1 MIFIQGG
8 IFMTKRN
15 KNRLLAGVLTLVLV
29 FSLCQVSLGQ
39 SAQVK
44 AATTLQNPT
53 MNGVVATWD
62 CVYFGN
68 YYQNSTTFKVP
79 IKWRVLSV
87 EGDDAFLLADKNL
100 DVQKYN
106 EEYAAVTWETCTLR
120 KWLNGTFLDTAFTA
134 EEQAAIKDT
143 TVVNDDNPTYNTE
156 GGPDTTD
163 KVYLLSIAEASN
175 TAYGFYHLFQLESS
189 ETRVV
194 KNTLLVADK
203 VKTDTGS
210 EPTSWWLRSPGTIS
224 QCAADIHQN
233 GDGCEFGEAV
243 SFELCVRPVLHLN
256 LSETSLWQYAGKVSS
271 NGDVVEPTPIPTAT
285 PTVAPTLTPTA
296 VPTVIPTATTVP
308 TSTPTA
314 VPTAIP
320 TAIPTAAPPATATP
334 AATAA
339 PSLSTGDTTPGVSDN
354 DSNISKNS
362 DNNLLSKVVL
372 KAPKNKKG
380 KKIVASWSA
389 VKGAKGYQVQ
399 YAASRNFKKKSSVS
413 TKKTTYTIKKLKKNK
428 VYYIRVR
435 AYDTNGAEK
444 AYGAWSK
451 IKKVKVKK

>member
-1 MIFIQGG
+1 
-8 IFMTKRN
+8 MTKRN
-15 KNRLLAGVLTLVLV
+15 KNRLLAGVLTLVMV
-29 FSLCQVSLGQ
+29 FSLCQISLGQ
-39 SAQVK
+39 TAQVE

-53 MNGVVATWD
+53 MNGVVTTWD

-100 DVQKYN
+100 DVQPYN
-106 EEYAAVTWETCTLR
+106 EEYKQVTWETCTLR

-143 TVVNDDNPTYNTE
+143 TVVNDDNPAYGTE
-156 GGPDTTD
+156 GGPDTID

-175 TAYGFYHLFQLESS
+175 TAYGFYHLFQLEAS

-210 EPTSWWLRSPGTIS
+210 EPTNWWLRSPGTIS
-224 QCAADIHQN
+224 QCAADVHQH

-243 SFELCVRPVLHLN
+243 YFELRVRPVLHLN

-271 NGDVVEPTPIPTAT
+271 NGDVEEPTPTS
-285 PTVAPTLTPTA
+285 TV
-296 VPTVIPTATTVP
+296 VP

-314 VPTAIP
+314 VPTIVP
-320 TAIPTAAPPATATP
+320 TATAAVTAAPATVSP

-339 PSLSTGDTTPGVSDN
+339 PSLATGDTTPGVSN
-354 DSNISKNS
+354 NNSNISKNS

-372 KAPKNKKG
+372 KTPKNKKG
-380 KKIVASWSA
+380 KKIVASWST

-399 YAASRNFKKKSSVS
+399 YAANKNFKKKSSVS

-428 VYYIRVR
+428 IYYIRVR
-435 AYDTNGAEK
+435 AYNTNGTEK
-444 AYGAWSK
+444 TYGAWSK
-451 IKKVKVKK
+451 IRKVKVKK

>member
-1 MIFIQGG
+1 
-8 IFMTKRN
+8 MTKRN
-15 KNRLLAGVLTLVLV
+15 TNRLLAGVLTLVMV

-53 MNGVVATWD
+53 MDGVVSTWD
-62 CVYFGN
+62 CIYFGN

-100 DVQKYN
+100 DVQPYN

-134 EEQAAIKDT
+134 EEQAAIKDI
-143 TVVNDDNPTYNTE
+143 TVVNDDNPAYGTE
-156 GGPDTTD
+156 GGADTID

-175 TAYGFYHLFQLESS
+175 PAYGFYHLFQLEASD
-189 ETRVV
+189 TRVV

-210 EPTSWWLRSPGTIS
+210 EPTNWWLRSPGTNIGH
-224 QCAADIHQN
+224 CAADVHHN

-243 SFELCVRPVLHLN
+243 YFELRVRPVLHLN
-256 LSETSLWQYAGKVSS
+256 LSETALWQYAGKVSS
-271 NGDVVEPTPIPTAT
+271 NGDVEEPTPTVVPTS
-285 PTVAPTLTPTA
+285 TPTA

-308 TSTPTA
+308 TVAPTATPTA
-314 VPTAIP
+314 VPTATIVP
-320 TAIPTAAPPATATP
+320 TATAAVTAPPATATP
-334 AATAA
+334 TPTIVPTATAA
-339 PSLSTGDTTPGVSDN
+339 PSLSTGDTTPGVSNN

-372 KAPKNKKG
+372 KTPKNKKG

-413 TKKTTYTIKKLKKNK
+413 IKKTTYTIKKLKKNK
-428 VYYIRVR
+428 VYYVRVR
-435 AYDTNGAEK
+435 AYDTNGTK
-444 AYGAWSK
+444 KTYGAWSK
-451 IKKVKVKK
+451 IRKVKVKK

>member
-1 MIFIQGG
+1 
-8 IFMTKRN
+8 MTKR
-15 KNRLLAGVLTLVLV
+15 KTNRLLAGVLTLLMV

-39 SAQVK
+39 SAQVE

-53 MNGVVATWD
+53 MNGVVSTWD
-62 CVYFGN
+62 CIYFGN
-68 YYQNSTTFKVP
+68 YYQNSNTFKVP

-100 DVQKYN
+100 DVQSYN
-106 EEYAAVTWETCTLR
+106 EEYKAVTWETCTLR
-120 KWLNGTFLDTAFTA
+120 KWLNGTFLDTAFTT

-143 TVVNDDNPTYNTE
+143 TVVNDDNPAYGTE
-156 GGPDTTD
+156 GGPDTID

-175 TAYGFYHLFQLESS
+175 PAYGFYHLFQLEASD
-189 ETRVV
+189 TRVV

-210 EPTSWWLRSPGTIS
+210 EATNWWLRSPGTNIGH
-224 QCAADIHQN
+224 CAADVHHQ

-243 SFELCVRPVLHLN
+243 YFKLRVRPVLHLN

-271 NGDVVEPTPIPTAT
+271 NGDVEEPTPAPTAT
-285 PTVAPTLTPTA
+285 PTAVPTLTPTA
-296 VPTVIPTATTVP
+296 VPTR
-308 TSTPTA
+308 TPTA
-314 VPTAIP
+314 VPTRTP
-320 TAIPTAAPPATATP
+320 TAVPTLTPTAVPTIAPPATASPT
-334 AATAA
+334 ATTAA
-339 PSLSTGDTTPGVSDN
+339 PSLSTGDTTPGVSN
-354 DSNISKNS
+354 NNSNISKNS
-362 DNNLLSKVVL
+362 DNKLLSKAVL

-380 KKIVASWSA
+380 KMIVTSWNS

-399 YAASRNFKKKSSVS
+399 YAANRKFKKKSSVS

-428 VYYIRVR
+428 IYYIRVR
-435 AYDTNGAEK
+435 AYNTSGTEK
-444 AYGAWSK
+444 TYGAWSK

>member
-1 MIFIQGG
+1 
-8 IFMTKRN
+8 MTKRN
-15 KNRLLAGVLTLVLV
+15 TNGLLAGVLTLVMF

-39 SAQVK
+39 TAQVE

-53 MNGVVATWD
+53 MNGVVTTWD
-62 CVYFGN
+62 CVCFGN

-100 DVQKYN
+100 DVQPYN

-134 EEQAAIKDT
+134 EEQAVIKDT
-143 TVVNDDNPTYNTE
+143 TVVNDDNPAYGTE
-156 GGPDTTD
+156 GGADTID

-175 TAYGFYHLFQLESS
+175 PAYGFYHLFQLEASD
-189 ETRVV
+189 TRVV

-210 EPTSWWLRSPGTIS
+210 EPTNWWLRSPGTNIGH
-224 QCAADIHQN
+224 CAADVHHN

-243 SFELCVRPVLHLN
+243 YFELRVRPVLHLN

-271 NGDVVEPTPIPTAT
+271 NGDVEEPTPIPTAT
-285 PTVAPTLTPTA
+285 PTA
-296 VPTVIPTATTVP
+296 VPAATA
-308 TSTPTA
+308 A
-314 VPTAIP
+314 VT
-320 TAIPTAAPPATATP
+320 APPATVSP

-339 PSLSTGDTTPGVSDN
+339 PSLATGDTTPGVSN
-354 DSNISKNS
+354 NNSNISKNS

-372 KAPKNKKG
+372 KTPKNKKG
-380 KKIVASWSA
+380 KKIVASWST

-399 YAASRNFKKKSSVS
+399 YAANKNFKKKSSVS

-435 AYDTNGAEK
+435 AYNTNGTEK
-444 AYGAWSK
+444 TYGAWSK
-451 IKKVKVKK
+451 IRKVKVKK

>member
-1 MIFIQGG
+1 
-8 IFMTKRN
+8 MTKRN
-15 KNRLLAGVLTLVLV
+15 KNRLLAGVLTLVMV

-53 MNGVVATWD
+53 MNGVVTTWD

-100 DVQKYN
+100 DVQPYN
-106 EEYAAVTWETCTLR
+106 EENAVVTWETCTLR
-120 KWLNGTFLDTAFTA
+120 KWLNGTFLDMAFTA

-143 TVVNDDNPTYNTE
+143 TVVNDDNPTHNTE
-156 GGPDTTD
+156 GGVETTD
-163 KVYLLSIAEASN
+163 KVYLLSIAEAGN
-175 TAYGFYHLFQLESS
+175 TAYGFYHLFQLEAS
-189 ETRVV
+189 ETRVAANV
-194 KNTLLVADK
+194 PIVTEK

-210 EPTSWWLRSPGTIS
+210 EPTDWWLRSPGIMGT
-224 QCAADIHQN
+224 CAADVHQN
-233 GDGCEFGEAV
+233 GAGCEFGEAV
-243 SFELCVRPVLHLN
+243 NNLSGIRPVLHLN

-285 PTVAPTLTPTA
+285 PTLTPTA
-296 VPTVIPTATTVP
+296 VPTATAAVTAPTATP
-308 TSTPTA
+308 TPTI
-314 VPTAIP
+314 VPTA
-320 TAIPTAAPPATATP
+320 TAAVTAPPATATP

-339 PSLSTGDTTPGVSDN
+339 PSLSTGDTTPGASDN

-435 AYDTNGAEK
+435 AYDTNGTEK
-444 AYGAWSK
+444 VYGAWSK

>member
-1 MIFIQGG
+1 
-8 IFMTKRN
+8 MTKR
-15 KNRLLAGVLTLVLV
+15 KTNRLLAGVLTLLMV

-39 SAQVK
+39 SAQVE

-53 MNGVVATWD
+53 MNGVVSTWD

-87 EGDDAFLLADKNL
+87 DGDDAFLLADKNL
-100 DVQKYN
+100 DVQSYN
-106 EEYAAVTWETCTLR
+106 EEYKAVTWETCTLR
-120 KWLNGTFLDTAFTA
+120 KWLNGTFLDTAFTT

-143 TVVNDDNPTYNTE
+143 TVVNDDNPAYGTE
-156 GGPDTTD
+156 GGPDTID

-175 TAYGFYHLFQLESS
+175 PAYGFYHLFQLEASD
-189 ETRVV
+189 TRVV

-210 EPTSWWLRSPGTIS
+210 EATNWWLRSPGTNIGH
-224 QCAADIHQN
+224 CAADVHHQ

-243 SFELCVRPVLHLN
+243 YFKLRVRPVLHLN

-271 NGDVVEPTPIPTAT
+271 NGDVEEPTPAPTA
-285 PTVAPTLTPTA
+285 TPTA
-296 VPTVIPTATTVP
+296 VPTL
-308 TSTPTA
+308 TPT
-314 VPTAIP
+314 I
-320 TAIPTAAPPATATP
+320 APPATASPT

-339 PSLSTGDTTPGVSDN
+339 PSLSTGDTTPGVSN
-354 DSNISKNS
+354 NNSNISKNS
-362 DNNLLSKVVL
+362 DNKLLSKAVL

-380 KKIVASWSA
+380 KMIVTSWNS

-399 YAASRNFKKKSSVS
+399 YAANRKFKKKSSVS

-428 VYYIRVR
+428 VYYIRVQ
-435 AYDTNGAEK
+435 AYDTNGTEK

>member
-1 MIFIQGG
+1 
-8 IFMTKRN
+8 MTKRN
-15 KNRLLAGVLTLVLV
+15 KNRLLAGVLTLVMF

-53 MNGVVATWD
+53 MDGVVSTWD
-62 CVYFGN
+62 CIYFGN

-100 DVQKYN
+100 DVQPYN

-143 TVVNDDNPTYNTE
+143 TVVNDDNPAYGTE
-156 GGPDTTD
+156 GGPDTID

-175 TAYGFYHLFQLESS
+175 PAYGFYHLFQLEASD
-189 ETRVV
+189 TRVV

-210 EPTSWWLRSPGTIS
+210 EATNWWLRSPGTNIGH
-224 QCAADIHQN
+224 CAADVHHN

-243 SFELCVRPVLHLN
+243 YFELRVRPVLHLN
-256 LSETSLWQYAGKVSS
+256 LSETALWQYAGKVSS
-271 NGDVVEPTPIPTAT
+271 NGDVEEPTP
-285 PTVAPTLTPTA
+285 TV
-296 VPTVIPTATTVP
+296 VP

-320 TAIPTAAPPATATP
+320 TATTVPTLTPTAVPTIVPTATAAVTAPPATATP

-354 DSNISKNS
+354 DSNSNISKNS
-362 DNNLLSKVVL
+362 DNNMLSKVVL

-435 AYDTNGAEK
+435 AYDTNGTEK